1 MAINTKVDTTKS
13 VVVEPRETELVIH
26 EVEENAI
33 IVNVQGWRMR
43 VYFDVN
49 ANKSKYNYGQSI
61 LVKYLG
67 DIENPHSIKFEKI
80 K

>member
-1 MAINTKVDTTKS
+1 LAEVKLTKIIEK
-13 VVVEPRETELVIH
+13 VEQPKEVELAIH

-33 IVNVQGWRMR
+33 IVNVEGWRMR

-49 ANKSKYNYGQSI
+49 VDKEKLKYGQNV

-67 DIENPHSIKFEKI
+67 DIENPHSVRFEKL